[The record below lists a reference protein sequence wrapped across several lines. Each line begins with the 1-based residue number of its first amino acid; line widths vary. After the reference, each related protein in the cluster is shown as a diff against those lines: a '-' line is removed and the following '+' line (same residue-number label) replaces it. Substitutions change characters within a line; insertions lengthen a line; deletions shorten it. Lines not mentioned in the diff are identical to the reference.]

1 MYVDLSDAD
10 ALRLVSKGDPRV
22 TRIGRFMRMN

>member
-10 ALRLVSKGDPRV
+10 EMRLVSEGDPRV
-22 TRIGRFMRMN
+22 TRVAASSE